1 MNDSSLNL
9 ITHQWLYLAS
19 GILLLLATSSVH
31 AIPIGGVEFPQG
43 EISFADAVVSYDP
56 DAGGAVPTAANSEP
70 GNALGVPEVPGST
83 SVGAC
88 TGDPLDCP
96 FVSLGDGGFIILQFT
111 DNLLTGSDDDS
122 LDLWIFEVGP
132 DVEDTF
138 VEISKDATTWYD
150 VGKVFGT
157 TSGID
162 IDAFGFSSSDLFSYV
177 RLTDDTNEGGQSGA
191 SVGAD
196 IDAVGAI
203 STVPSIPVPA
213 AVWLFGS
220 GLLALMGVARRNI
233 EN

>member
-1 MNDSSLNL
+1 MNDSAFNL
-9 ITHQWLYLAS
+9 IAHQWLYMAS
-19 GILLLLATSSVH
+19 GILLLLSTSSVN

-56 DAGGAVPTAANSEP
+56 DGGGAVPTEANSEP
-70 GNALGVPEVPGST
+70 SNALGVPEVPGST

-111 DNLLTGSDDDS
+111 DNLLTGSDDDL

-138 VEISKDATTWYD
+138 VEISKDGTTWFD

-203 STVPSIPVPA
+203 STVPSIPIPA

-220 GLLALMGVARRNI
+220 GLLVLTGVARRNM

>member
-1 MNDSSLNL
+1 MM
-9 ITHQWLYLAS
+9 IY
-19 GILLLLATSSVH
+19 
-31 AIPIGGVEFPQG
+31 
-43 EISFADAVVSYDP
+43 
-56 DAGGAVPTAANSEP
+56 
-70 GNALGVPEVPGST
+70 
-83 SVGAC
+83 
-88 TGDPLDCP
+88 
-96 FVSLGDGGFIILQFT
+96 
-111 DNLLTGSDDDS
+111 
-122 LDLWIFEVGP
+122 WIFEVGP

-138 VEISKDATTWYD
+138 VEISKDGTTWFD

-177 RLTDDTNEGGQSGA
+177 RLTNEGGQSGA

-220 GLLALMGVARRNI
+220 GLLVLTGVARRNM